1 MAKDIKYPNYKTVRQ
16 FSEAYPAFS
25 QGSLRDLIFF
35 ADINGLSDFN
45 VIRRVGAKI
54 LINEDN
60 FFKWVDTNPRTKG
73 GRNV

>member
-1 MAKDIKYPNYKTVRQ
+1 MQIPNYKTVRQ
-16 FSEAYPAFS
+16 FADAYPAFS
-25 QGSLRDLIFF
+25 QAALRDLLFY
-35 ADINGLSDFN
+35 ADYNGLNAFD

>member
-1 MAKDIKYPNYKTVRQ
+1 MDSRTVPNYKTVRQ
-16 FSEAYPAFS
+16 FAETYPAFS
-25 QGSLRDLIFF
+25 QGALRDLVFY
-35 ADINGLSDFN
+35 ADFNGLNNFD

-73 GRNV
+73 GRYAK